1 VLSEPRRIGYRPLM
15 RNRQARGR
23 LFAFMFLVARHT
35 LGIDVLVFWALP
47 TSSWVVPDLIDA
59 MAA

>member
-23 LFAFMFLVARHT
+23 LLAFMFLVARRT
-35 LGIDVLVFWALP
+35 LGIVVLEFWALP
-47 TSSWVVPDLIDA
+47 ASSWVVPDLIDPV
-59 MAA
+59 AA